1 MKMVKIKMAKFS
13 INDNSKV
20 KKKVVNKVTKKIVEE
35 NKKNLLEDDKL
46 SKTDIVNLL
55 REEVKD
61 LVKTEISNSV
71 KGLTE
76 QQIEIARD
84 YAEGSLEYEIKEKHK
99 LSSKELEELFTN
111 ESFNLE
117 VKRLTYISNFSDK
130 DVLVRANNRI
140 IKTLFDKLPHIQ
152 NEIATMSPDKFFKTL
167 REQMEFQNKLV
178 DKEDKA
184 IKLDVTQIFNSYITN
199 KDRIRVLD
207 NGNVD
212 IVEEYPSFNEDEENI
227 EEGEWN
233 YDNK

>member
-1 MKMVKIKMAKFS
+1 MAKFS

-46 SKTDIVNLL
+46 SKVDIVNLL

-61 LVKTEISNSV
+61 LVKTEFSNTV

-76 QQIEIARD
+76 EQIDIAKD
-84 YAEGSLEYEIKEKHK
+84 YAEGSLEYEIKEKYK

-111 ESFNLE
+111 EAFNLE

-140 IKTLFDKLPHIQ
+140 IKTLFDKLPDIQ
-152 NEIATMSPDKFFKTL
+152 NEISTMSPDKFFKTL

-199 KDRIRVLD
+199 KERIRVLD
-207 NGNVD
+207 NGSID
-212 IVEEYPSFNEDEENI
+212 IVEEFPSFNEDEESI

>member
-35 NKKNLLEDDKL
+35 NKKNLLEDNKL
-46 SKTDIVNLL
+46 SKVDIVNLL

-61 LVKTEISNSV
+61 LVKTEFSNTV

-76 QQIEIARD
+76 EQVNIARD
-84 YAEGSLEYEIKEKHK
+84 YAEGSLEYEIKEKYK
-99 LSSKELEELFTN
+99 LSSKQFEVLFTN
-111 ESFNLE
+111 EAFNVE
-117 VKRLTYISNFSDK
+117 IKRLTYVSNFSDK

-207 NGNVD
+207 NGSID
-212 IVEEYPSFNEDEENI
+212 IVEEFPSFNEDEESI